1 MNFFKINEK
10 YYISVIF
17 IDDITMDLSITFAE
31 VYRNIFKVM
40 YQNHLK

>member
-17 IDDITMDLSITFAE
+17 IDDITMGLSITFAE